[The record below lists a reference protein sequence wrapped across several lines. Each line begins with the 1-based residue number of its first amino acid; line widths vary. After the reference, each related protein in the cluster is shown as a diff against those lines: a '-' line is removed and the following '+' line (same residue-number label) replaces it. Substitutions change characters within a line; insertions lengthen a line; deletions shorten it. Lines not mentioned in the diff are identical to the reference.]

1 MFSINQI
8 SKAIYATYLTNKIGL
23 KVRNATTN
31 AEKKKFRIDY
41 AETLLSKLNI
51 KLSFTGAEKIKNNSQ
66 YLIVSNHRSVIDPLI
81 VEMALKETDVFGY
94 WIAKKELYNSFFFG
108 AFVRNLGSIQL
119 DRDAKQ
125 MSSLFSE
132 IKTNVSNGDSI
143 CIFPEGTRNKSN
155 NTLGEFKKGSSIIA
169 RKSNLDVLP
178 IYIKTN
184 ANDVLMAS
192 LTENA
197 KDLVIDVEIGDVIPY
212 DKKSKSLEE
221 SYKAMF
227 GIT

>member
-1 MFSINQI
+1 M
-8 SKAIYATYLTNKIGL
+8 
-23 KVRNATTN
+23 RNATTN
-31 AEKKKFRIDY
+31 AEKKKFRLEY

-51 KLSFTGAEKIKNNSQ
+51 KLSFSGLKKINNDGQ
-66 YLIVSNHRSVIDPLI
+66 YLIISNHRSVIDPLI
-81 VEMALKETDVFGY
+81 VELALKETNVFGY

-108 AFVRNLGSIQL
+108 AFVRNFGSIQL

-125 MSSLFSE
+125 MNSLFSE
-132 IKTNVSNGDSI
+132 IKTHVSNGDSI

-155 NTLGEFKKGSSIIA
+155 NTLGEFKRGSSIIA

-184 ANDVLMAS
+184 TNDILMTS
-192 LTENA
+192 LNKSA
-197 KDLVIDVEIGDVIPY
+197 KDLIIDVEIGDIIPY
-212 DKKSKSLEE
+212 EKKSKSLEE
-221 SYKAMF
+221 SYKSMF